1 MLLLF
6 VVLVEVAW
14 WAVVLLEVCVWSVGH
29 NRFPGCRCKA
39 QCNTKQCPC
48 FMAVRECDPDLCQ
61 TCGAGMLVIISQLSH
76 SDALSR

>member
-1 MLLLF
+1 MICVTYTILQA
-6 VVLVEVAW
+6 VIVLSLQILGFLW
-14 WAVVLLEVCVWSVGH
+14 LVGQ

-61 TCGAGMLVIISQLSH
+61 TCGAGMSYSVSP
-76 SDALSR
+76 